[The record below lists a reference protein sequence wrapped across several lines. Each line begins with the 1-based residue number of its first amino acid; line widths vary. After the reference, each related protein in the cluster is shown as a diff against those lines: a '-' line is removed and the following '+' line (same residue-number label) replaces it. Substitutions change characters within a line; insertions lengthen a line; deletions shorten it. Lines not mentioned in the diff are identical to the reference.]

1 MGELIELSYRRF
13 PKQIIDT
20 LIKAR
25 YLLHTDRHK
34 PSAVKRAWDCL
45 RRDATR
51 TSEGRRPVKE

>member
-13 PKQIIDT
+13 PRQIIDT

-34 PSAVKRAWDCL
+34 LGAVKRAWDCL
-45 RRDATR
+45 RRDAR
-51 TSEGRRPVKE
+51 ASEECRPVQE